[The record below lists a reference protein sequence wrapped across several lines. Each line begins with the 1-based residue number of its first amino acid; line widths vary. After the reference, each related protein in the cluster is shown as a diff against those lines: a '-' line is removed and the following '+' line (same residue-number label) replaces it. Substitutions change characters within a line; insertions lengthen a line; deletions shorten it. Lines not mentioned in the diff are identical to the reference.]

1 MSVKQISIFLEH
13 KPGSLYDL
21 TMTLAEND
29 INIRA
34 LTVAETGDMALIR
47 LLVDNFL
54 WTASLLKNSG
64 YHATFNDV
72 IVAKISNVPGG
83 LNHILEVLYAAKIN
97 IEHTYS
103 IMTSK
108 NALNNVERGVLMPT
122 WFLRLT
128 TLQRLLMHSRKQA
141 LRLSNRANCQ
151 LCNSNINII

>member
-34 LTVAETGDMALIR
+34 LTVAETGEMALIR
-47 LLVDNFL
+47 LIVDNFL
-54 WTASLLKNSG
+54 WTAALLKNSG

-72 IVAKISNVPGG
+72 IVARISNVPGG
-83 LNHILEVLYAAKIN
+83 LNHILEVLHNANIN

-103 IMTSK
+103 IMSSK
-108 NALNNVERGVLMPT
+108 NTSSGSESDAYMVFEVDD
-122 WFLRLT
+122 FDKASDSLT
-128 TLQRLLMHSRKQA
+128 KAGFQIIKQGDLA
-141 LRLSNRANCQ
+141 GL
-151 LCNSNINII
+151 